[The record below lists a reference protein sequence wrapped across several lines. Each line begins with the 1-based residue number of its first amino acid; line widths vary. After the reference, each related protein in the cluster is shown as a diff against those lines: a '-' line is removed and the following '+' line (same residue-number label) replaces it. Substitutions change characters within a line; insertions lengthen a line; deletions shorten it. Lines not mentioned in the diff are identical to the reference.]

1 MTAAVEIK
9 GWCPGARRPMPSGDG
24 LIVRVRPHGGALKVA
39 ALRQLAEAA
48 QRFGNGQ
55 IDLTRRANLQIRG
68 VSPETLTQL
77 WELMAS
83 LELLDDSAELEAIRN
98 IVVNPLAGM
107 DPEEIVD
114 MRPVAAALE
123 SQLAADEGLRALPAK
138 FSFALDGG
146 GKLPLTG
153 LAADVR
159 LVACGRGDQRRIAVG
174 FAGPDGGTWLGKT
187 AVAEA
192 ASVAAK
198 LAAIVLQ
205 RSPTRR
211 SSALPS
217 DATAAVGSELGL
229 DASEQI
235 AGAAPAGSPRGL
247 GLIPLTEQVCA
258 VGLGAPFGRIDSETL
273 ARLAALVATY
283 GISEVRLS
291 PWRTLYVAANPG
303 SAERL
308 VADATEL
315 GLIVDDA
322 DPVMRV
328 DACSGVGCC
337 PSTALA
343 TRQHARMLAGAMART
358 GFAGSLHVS
367 GCAKGCARSAPA
379 DVVLV
384 GEGDSYHVVR
394 NGTVKSAP
402 CGMLDP
408 AGLDLTGNGLFEANE
423 KAHV

>member
-24 LIVRVRPHGGALKVA
+24 LIVRVRPHGGALKVTV
-39 ALRQLAEAA
+39 LRQLAEAA
-48 QRFGNGQ
+48 QRCGNGQ

-68 VSPETLTQL
+68 VSPETLAPL

-83 LELLDDSAELEAIRN
+83 LELLDASAELEAIRN
-98 IVVNPLAGM
+98 IVVNPLAGL

-123 SQLAADEGLRALPAK
+123 SRLAADEGLRALPAK
-138 FSFALDGG
+138 FGFALDGG
-146 GKLPLTG
+146 GKLALTG
-153 LAADVR
+153 LAADVH

-174 FAGPDGGTWLGKT
+174 VAGSDGLMWLGRT

-198 LAAIVLQ
+198 LAAMVLQ

-217 DATAAVGSELGL
+217 HAIAAIGSELGL

-235 AGAAPAGSPRGL
+235 GGASSAASPRPL
-247 GLIPLTEQVCA
+247 GLIPLTEQICA
-258 VGLGAPFGRIDSETL
+258 VGLGAPFGHIDSESL
-273 ARLAALVATY
+273 ARLAALLATC

-291 PWRTLYVAANPG
+291 PWRTLYVAANRG
-303 SAERL
+303 SAEQL
-308 VADATEL
+308 VADATEI

-328 DACSGVGCC
+328 DACSGTGCC
-337 PSTALA
+337 PSTALS
-343 TRQHARMLAGAMART
+343 TRQHARMLAGAMARM

-384 GEGDSYHVVR
+384 GEASGYHIVR

-408 AGLDLTGNGLFEANE
+408 AGLDLTANGLFEANE
-423 KAHV
+423 NAHV

>member
-9 GWCPGARRPMPSGDG
+9 GWCPGARRLMPSGDG
-24 LIVRVRPHGGALKVA
+24 LIVRVRPHGGALEVA

-48 QRFGNGQ
+48 RRSGNGQ

-68 VSPETLTQL
+68 VSPETLAPV

-98 IVVNPLAGM
+98 IVVNPLAGL

-123 SQLAADEGLRALPAK
+123 RRLVADEGLHALPAK
-138 FSFALDGG
+138 FGFALDGG
-146 GKLPLTG
+146 GRLPLTG

-159 LVACGRGDQRRIAVG
+159 LVGCGQGHERGIAVG
-174 FAGPDGGTWLGKT
+174 VACSDGLIWLGRT

-198 LAAIVLQ
+198 LAALVLQ

-211 SSALPS
+211 SSGLPS
-217 DATAAVGSELGL
+217 HAIAAIGSELGL

-235 AGAAPAGSPRGL
+235 AGASSSASQRRL
-247 GLIPLTEQVCA
+247 GLIPLTEQICA
-258 VGLGAPFGRIDSETL
+258 VGLGAPFGRIDSESL
-273 ARLAALVATY
+273 AQLAALVSTY
-283 GISEVRLS
+283 GISELRLS
-291 PWRTLYVAANPG
+291 PWRTLYVAANR
-303 SAERL
+303 SCAEQL
-308 VADATEL
+308 IADAAEI

-322 DPVMRV
+322 DPLMRV
-328 DACSGVGCC
+328 DACSGMGCC

-367 GCAKGCARSAPA
+367 GCAKGCARSATA

-384 GEGDSYHVVR
+384 GEGDGYHVVR
-394 NGTVKSAP
+394 NGTVKSAS

-408 AGLDLTGNGLFEANE
+408 AGLDLAANELFEANE